1 MAADYTYS
9 MNMKLACSTHCCWGT
24 TWWSLCTPPGRPCRY
39 RWVSLENQTGQ
50 YLNRAIRWRINT
62 ALLQSG
68 NKQTER
74 GENPFLPTISPFCHR
89 YKSVSFMTN
98 ENFWRTSIIP
108 GTVTLTSLILWRTEQ
123 WRTRR
128 PNQTLQ

>member
-74 GENPFLPTISPFCHR
+74 GENPFLPTISPFCHQLQVCLFHDKWKLLKNINHTWHCNFDKLNTMEDR
-89 YKSVSFMTN
+89 AM
-98 ENFWRTSIIP
+98 ENKKA
-108 GTVTLTSLILWRTEQ
+108 
-123 WRTRR
+123 
-128 PNQTLQ
+128 